1 MTVTVWTAVKFLGCY
16 CACRVVDYQVHAN
29 SLKSDLESRTHSL
42 LRSCS
47 VPGEHWEPDESE
59 TEYTL
64 KILRPA
70 NREIKRDKGFGAG
83 SCSEKPESS
92 PLYPC
97 RSVHVIPGDGRD
109 RAHDGCCRL
118 IQSSKT

>member
-1 MTVTVWTAVKFLGCY
+1 MPILLSQTSNREPIVF
-16 CACRVVDYQVHAN
+16 
-29 SLKSDLESRTHSL
+29 

-47 VPGEHWEPDESE
+47 VPGEHGEPDESE
-59 TEYTL
+59 IEYIL